1 MELHLGERDAPLSHL
16 LLRRHL
22 PLHVCVHGG
31 CSLLRPV
38 WSSKNPMIALVCHF
52 AEVLEDGTDN
62 REGSGFI
69 QHPSVQSPR
78 DSVISGTV
86 ASPWLQIIFFF
97 ILLS

>member
-1 MELHLGERDAPLSHL
+1 VGVELHLGERYAPLSISFSAATFL
-16 LLRRHL
+16 SMSVSMAAAPCFAL
-22 PLHVCVHGG
+22 CGA
-31 CSLLRPV
+31 
-38 WSSKNPMIALVCHF
+38 PMIALVCHF